1 MAGPDRSRKIRMNTD
16 EMMEFFFHIKGED
29 LCIYRDLLKNGAAT
43 AKELGGR
50 MGRDRGPVYSG
61 VTSLVRTGLVK
72 KTVKKRKAGGLFYVY
87 NAVEPENAHD
97 LLCER
102 IKDWQNS
109 IESSLTKVCSDLRK
123 SE

>member
-1 MAGPDRSRKIRMNTD
+1 MAGPDRSRKIRMSTD

-29 LCIYRDLLKNGAAT
+29 LCIYRDLLKSGPAT

-50 MGRDRGPVYSG
+50 MGKDRGPVYSG
-61 VTSLVRTGLVK
+61 VTSLVRTGLVR
-72 KTVKKRKAGGLFYVY
+72 KTVKKRKAGGLYYVY
-87 NAVEPENAHD
+87 DAMEPEKVHD

-123 SE
+123 AG